1 MKVDALQTPALL
13 IDTSAD
19 LQARA
24 LITVAV
30 DSDGTDHGSPTIAMH
45 DQICHVD
52 GDDVVDRWSIDLR
65 GW

>member
-1 MKVDALQTPALL
+1 MKVDALQTPALP

-19 LQARA
+19 LQACA

-45 DQICHVD
+45 DQTCHIG
-52 GDDVVDRWSIDLR
+52 GDDVVDRWSIDLL